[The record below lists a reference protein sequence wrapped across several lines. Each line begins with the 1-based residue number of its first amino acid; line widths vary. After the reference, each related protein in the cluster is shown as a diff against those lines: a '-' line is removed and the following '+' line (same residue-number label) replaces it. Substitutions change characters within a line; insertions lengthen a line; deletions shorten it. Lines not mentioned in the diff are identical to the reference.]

1 MNFKD
6 FGLREWLV
14 IIFIILGLAAFVF
27 EDYFKPKIY
36 EAEGVGIGYN
46 DDITLKV
53 KAYKKKDKT
62 IRVTE
67 IEVKHG
73 DTDEIG
79 GVALQ
84 KLVDDVKDIS
94 YIESLDG
101 YLFILT
107 RDSKLFIYDENTLEQ
122 IGSIELGW
130 EVSHRMKV
138 IKKKG

>member
-84 KLVDDVKDIS
+84 KLVDDVKAKQKFDDIDMVAGATFS
-94 YIESLDG
+94 SKGFKEALDTAIED
-101 YLFILT
+101 I
-107 RDSKLFIYDENTLEQ
+107 RDQ
-122 IGSIELGW
+122 Q
-130 EVSHRMKV
+130 
-138 IKKKG
+138 